1 MTGITLNVAILG
13 ASNKPDSYSHK
24 ALILLLEK
32 GHRPYLVHPFL
43 TEIEGFPVYLSLRM
57 IPYPIDTVTVCLAV
71 QEQQAIAEDILQS
84 KCRRIIFN
92 PGAEN
97 PGVAEQ
103 LKKQGKN
110 VLEACTLLML
120 ETGQF

>member
-1 MTGITLNVAILG
+1 MNVAILG
-13 ASNKPDSYSHK
+13 ASNKPDRYSHK
-24 ALILLLEK
+24 ALMLLLEK